1 MIMKQTKLNDE
12 DLQWIKDH
20 PKEFTQELIKTSEL
34 VKNFS
39 HLLEPYREKGQR
51 KQYQKRFRE
60 LLKQERNKD
69 GRTNK

>member
-1 MIMKQTKLNDE
+1 MKQSRLKPE
-12 DLQWIKDH
+12 DVKWIKNN
-20 PKEFTQELIKTSEL
+20 PKEFVEELKRTTELIN
-34 VKNFS
+34 NFS

-69 GRTNK
+69 GRTNQ